1 MSKLGD
7 FVHGVLNRAT
17 DYEFEHEG
25 KTVSIKGKSLTEA
38 FTETVSEYFAPSAMT
53 KEQLFD
59 WAYNSHL
66 VGADKEAAIKR
77 YEAAR

>member
-7 FVHGVLNRAT
+7 FVSGILSRAT

-25 KTVSIKGKSLTEA
+25 KTVSIRGKSLGEA
-38 FTETVSEYFAPSAMT
+38 FAETVSDWANPPALT
-53 KEQLFD
+53 KEQLYD

-66 VGADKEAAIKR
+66 SGADKEAAIKR

>member
-7 FVHGVLNRAT
+7 FVHGVIARAT

-25 KTVSIKGKSLTEA
+25 KTVSIKGASLGEA
-38 FTETVSEYFAPSAMT
+38 FAETVSDWANPPALT
-53 KEQLFD
+53 KEQLYD

-66 VGADKEAAIKR
+66 SGADKEAAIR
-77 YEAAR
+77 TYEAAR

>member
-7 FVHGVLNRAT
+7 FVSGVLARAT

-25 KTVSIKGKSLTEA
+25 RTISIKGASLGEA
-38 FTETVSEYFAPSAMT
+38 FTATISEYFTPPALT
-53 KEQLFD
+53 KEQLYD

-66 VGADKEAAIKR
+66 SGADKEAAIR
-77 YEAAR
+77 TYEAAK

>member
-1 MSKLGD
+1 MGKFGD
-7 FVHGVLNRAT
+7 FVNGVLGRAT

-25 KTVSIKGKSLTEA
+25 QTVSIKGKPLGEA
-38 FTETVSEYFAPSAMT
+38 FAETVSEWANPPALT